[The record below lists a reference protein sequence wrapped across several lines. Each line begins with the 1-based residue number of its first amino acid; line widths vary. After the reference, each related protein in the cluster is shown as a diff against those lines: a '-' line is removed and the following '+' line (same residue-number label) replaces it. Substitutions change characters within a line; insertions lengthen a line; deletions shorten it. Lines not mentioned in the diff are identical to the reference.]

1 MFIEK
6 IKNIAPVLENSVKLG
21 RFTVK
26 KYSRLIN
33 MNIKKK
39 SELEIP
45 YIDEMTDFL
54 EKNNGCI
61 GKGLLIVTDNV
72 NVAIKAMAYARVHMD
87 EYYEEE
93 GCFYGYD
100 FDEIVDDEEDVSDMV
115 RVVNFSNLTV
125 EEKTAVNK
133 YLPLISEVR
142 TDDMVIFTGI
152 TDETD
157 IKDRMEVISACPAQN
172 ICVHINSDLL
182 NQEWVHMLQIDYG
195 FNVLR
200 LSAPDNK
207 YYEKCV
213 KYLLND
219 EEVRL
224 SRELPLK
231 RLVQYVYKNKGNSLK
246 EEDIAWYMDKALN
259 NCLKRNGKKILKSDD
274 FGLLLGDLE
283 NPFTV
288 LDNMTGLTDLKKTA
302 RELAAVTKEE
312 LRNDKLGVFHKNM
325 IFVGNP
331 GTGKTTGARL
341 LADIM
346 AWDGNS
352 NSKFVIADRKKIIGK
367 YVGHTAPKI
376 AQLFE
381 EAKGGVLF
389 VDEAGFFLNR
399 ESGGYVDEA
408 VKEFVRYMEL
418 YPQVMVIFAM
428 YSDEIKDF
436 LNLDSG
442 LTSRISRFVKFD
454 DYNNEELTVITTDM
468 LKKNGY
474 EVGQEMASLIK
485 QGIEKL
491 NKGKV
496 KSFGNARGAR
506 NLAESI
512 IIMASMRRYE
522 SAGKTD
528 IQHEDVKKAV
538 ERLRKELKQK
548 NNTFGFVNEESGKTK
563 LAY

>member
-1 MFIEK
+1 
-6 IKNIAPVLENSVKLG
+6 
-21 RFTVK
+21 
-26 KYSRLIN
+26 

-61 GKGLLIVTDNV
+61 GKGLLIATDNV

-246 EEDIAWYMDKALN
+246 EEDIAQQ
-259 NCLKRNGKKILKSDD
+259 
-274 FGLLLGDLE
+274 
-283 NPFTV
+283 
-288 LDNMTGLTDLKKTA
+288 LTL
-302 RELAAVTKEE
+302 
-312 LRNDKLGVFHKNM
+312 
-325 IFVGNP
+325 
-331 GTGKTTGARL
+331 
-341 LADIM
+341 
-346 AWDGNS
+346 
-352 NSKFVIADRKKIIGK
+352 
-367 YVGHTAPKI
+367 
-376 AQLFE
+376 
-381 EAKGGVLF
+381 
-389 VDEAGFFLNR
+389 
-399 ESGGYVDEA
+399 
-408 VKEFVRYMEL
+408 
-418 YPQVMVIFAM
+418 
-428 YSDEIKDF
+428 
-436 LNLDSG
+436 
-442 LTSRISRFVKFD
+442 
-454 DYNNEELTVITTDM
+454 
-468 LKKNGY
+468 
-474 EVGQEMASLIK
+474 
-485 QGIEKL
+485 
-491 NKGKV
+491 
-496 KSFGNARGAR
+496 
-506 NLAESI
+506 
-512 IIMASMRRYE
+512 
-522 SAGKTD
+522 
-528 IQHEDVKKAV
+528 
-538 ERLRKELKQK
+538 
-548 NNTFGFVNEESGKTK
+548 
-563 LAY
+563 